1 MPFRIIFLLF
11 FLLKALPSFAEGRV
25 VDFLSPREFLAELT
39 SDSSFQD
46 GMRVIVISEKEKKMV
61 GLGEVVDLMVRDDK
75 FFAKIKIQEIVG
87 NYLIMVDD
95 KIEPLDF
102 IIFEKRKI
110 PGFNSLTLTGSHK
123 IPSQYKELAYFG
135 VFTSEGHTIDQNE
148 FLFSPFQAQY
158 GVTNE
163 FNVRVVNA
171 LWLDG
176 YLNLGGKYKVVQ
188 NKYAKITANAL
199 VAYKVQ
205 KQDWIGQVGGVI
217 TTPSNA
223 KFQNHL
229 MFTFTVDPE
238 FEDSK
243 ATRGLNLFSDSDIRS
258 ITEYITDNWN
268 RILYG
273 PVYNVELQTF
283 GGTVSYMWIWTTFH
297 MSLGVATRD
306 LSNLTFGENGY
317 YYIYD
322 LFWRF

>member
-1 MPFRIIFLLF
+1 MPFKILILLFLL
-11 FLLKALPSFAEGRV
+11 LNAPPSLADGKV
-25 VDFLSPREFLAELT
+25 VAFISARELSVELT
-39 SDSSFQD
+39 LDTQLSK
-46 GMRVIVISEKEKKMV
+46 GERVIVISEKEKI
-61 GLGEVVDLMVRDDK
+61 VVAFGQVTALKVKDEK
-75 FFAKIKIQEIVG
+75 FFATIKVEEIIG
-87 NYLIMVDD
+87 NNLVMPDD
-95 KIEPLDF
+95 KVEKLDF
-102 IIFEKRKI
+102 SLFEKRKI

-148 FLFSPFQAQY
+148 FLFSPFQVQY
-158 GVTNE
+158 GVTDA
-163 FNVRVVNA
+163 FNLRVVNA

-176 YLNLGGKYKVVQ
+176 YLNLGGKYKVFQ
-188 NKYAKITANAL
+188 NKYVKITGNAL
-199 VAYKVQ
+199 GAYKVQ
-205 KQDWIGQVGGVI
+205 QQDWIGQVGGVI

-229 MFTFTVDPE
+229 MFTFTIDPQ
-238 FEDSK
+238 FEKSS
-243 ATRGLNLFSDSDIRS
+243 ATKDLNLFSNSDIRS
-258 ITEYITDNWN
+258 ITEYITDSWN

-297 MSLGVATRD
+297 LSLGIATRD
-306 LSNLTFGENGY
+306 FTNLTFGSEGY